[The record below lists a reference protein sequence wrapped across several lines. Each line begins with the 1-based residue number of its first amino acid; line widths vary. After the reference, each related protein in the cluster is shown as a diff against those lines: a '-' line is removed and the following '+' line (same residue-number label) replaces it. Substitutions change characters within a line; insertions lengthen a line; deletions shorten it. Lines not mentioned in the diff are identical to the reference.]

1 MTSIALLGFVAA
13 ICTTIAFIPQAYK
26 TIRERATQDLSI
38 VTFSMLFFGTIL
50 WFVYGYLIGDIPLM
64 AANAI
69 TASLSGIIFYYKV
82 QALRAGRE

>member
-1 MTSIALLGFVAA
+1 MTGIALLGFIAA

-50 WFVYGYLIGDIPLM
+50 WFVYGYFIGDIPLM
-64 AANAI
+64 VANAI

-82 QALRAGRE
+82 QAMRAGE